1 MGQAPSLQDS
11 CLQPLKTCPFKT
23 KTCTPSKSFGLLECK
38 PDDVHATLGGMWRI
52 DGSGTRILL
61 WAVAAGLAG
70 ALCASAQ
77 TSVRLQTREAIES
90 HLKSFSTKNDMREGL
105 IRKWLAEAG
114 CKDANLSEQE
124 FDRKLPPNVI
134 CILPGET
141 PEIIVVGAHT
151 DHVDV
156 GDGVV
161 DNWTGAVLLPA
172 LLYSLSAQPRHHT
185 FVFVGFS
192 AEEKGLVGSEYYV
205 EHLARERRGRIEGM
219 VNFDSLGLGP
229 TEVWAS
235 HADKVLLDALDA
247 VALTSRLPVSV
258 MDVSDESS
266 ADSEAFAEY
275 QIRRITLH
283 SVTQRTLAILHSEE
297 DRMAAIRIKDY
308 LDSYRLAARYLV
320 YLDDTLKAGNSAH

>member
-1 MGQAPSLQDS
+1 MTSTIDGWRWV
-11 CLQPLKTCPFKT
+11 
-23 KTCTPSKSFGLLECK
+23 ECK
-38 PDDVHATLGGMWRI
+38 TRDVRATLGGMWHV
-52 DGSGTRILL
+52 GGENWARIL
-61 WAVAAGLAG
+61 WWVAVVGLAG
-70 ALCASAQ
+70 AGCAAGQ
-77 TSVRLQTREAIES
+77 ENVRLQTREAIEG
-90 HLKSFSTKNDMREGL
+90 HLKSFSTKNDVREDL
-105 IRKWLAEAG
+105 IRKWLGEAG

-124 FDRKLPPNVI
+124 FERKVPPNVI

-141 PEIIVVGAHT
+141 REVIVVGAHT

-172 LLYSLSAQPRHHT
+172 LLYSLSAHPRHHT

-205 EHLARERRGRIEGM
+205 EHLTREQRGRIEGM

-229 TEVWAS
+229 TEAWAS
-235 HADKVLLDALDA
+235 HADKVLVDALDA
-247 VALTSRLPVSV
+247 VAMTNRLPVSV
-258 MDVSDESS
+258 MDVGDESS

-283 SVTQRTLAILHSEE
+283 SVTPRTMAILHSSE
-297 DRMAAIRIKDY
+297 DKVSAIRMNDY
-308 LDSYRLAARYLV
+308 WDSYRLAARYLV
-320 YLDDTLKAGNSAH
+320 DLDDRLKPGNTAH